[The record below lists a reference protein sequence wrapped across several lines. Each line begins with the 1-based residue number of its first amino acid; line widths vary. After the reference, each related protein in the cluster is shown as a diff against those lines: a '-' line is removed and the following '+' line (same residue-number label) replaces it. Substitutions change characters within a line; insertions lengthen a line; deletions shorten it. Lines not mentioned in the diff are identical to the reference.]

1 MKIKSKQASTD
12 SHSLLKAVCTAEG
25 KGVSP
30 ALWQLQTLMGEA
42 SQGEGPPSKHLDINE
57 LSVLDYP
64 SSRGV
69 AEYANTAAGQATG
82 IFPTYMQVG
91 WLFAHM

>member
-1 MKIKSKQASTD
+1 M
-12 SHSLLKAVCTAEG
+12 H
-25 KGVSP
+25 VSSW
-30 ALWQLQTLMGEA
+30 AAISVGSWADILMGEA